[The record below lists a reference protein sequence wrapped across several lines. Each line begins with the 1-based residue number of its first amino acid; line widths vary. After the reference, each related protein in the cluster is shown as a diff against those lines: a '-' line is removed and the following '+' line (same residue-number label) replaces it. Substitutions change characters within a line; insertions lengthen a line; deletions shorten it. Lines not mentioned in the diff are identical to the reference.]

1 MKRIE
6 KVAVENG
13 RDLND
18 IVTMKNTKGGKQTL
32 EAKTGRTESS
42 LEVASLC

>member
-1 MKRIE
+1 MKHLE

-18 IVTMKNTKGGKQTL
+18 TVTVKNTKSGKLTL

-42 LEVASLC
+42 LEVVRLC